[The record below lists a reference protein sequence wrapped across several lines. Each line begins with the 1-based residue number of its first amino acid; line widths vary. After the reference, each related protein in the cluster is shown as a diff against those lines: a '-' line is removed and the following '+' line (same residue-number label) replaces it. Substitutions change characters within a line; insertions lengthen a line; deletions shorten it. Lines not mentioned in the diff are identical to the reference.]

1 MKKGRDIEKRPVND
15 VPKCRVW
22 LRIFAPI
29 YFPHPHFREQGDKY
43 SNTSMTI
50 IHYLRLFRPDVA
62 LIAFF
67 SYLVEAELA
76 LEGEMMSMA

>member
-1 MKKGRDIEKRPVND
+1 VSGLAENLCPH
-15 VPKCRVW
+15 
-22 LRIFAPI
+22 L
-29 YFPHPHFREQGDKY
+29 FPLTFVFREQGDKY